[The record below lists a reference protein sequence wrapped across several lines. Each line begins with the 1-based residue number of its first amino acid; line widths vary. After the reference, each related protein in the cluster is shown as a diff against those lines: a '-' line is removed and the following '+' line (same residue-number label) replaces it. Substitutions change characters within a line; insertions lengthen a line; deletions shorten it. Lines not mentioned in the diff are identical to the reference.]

1 MQTLEAFSGTF
12 DHPDDD
18 NAARERALARLARL
32 VQLHQEQARV
42 RAGDRPVPL
51 PMLRRAVFAAY
62 LEAVAAGA
70 AAEAS
75 RLLQQASA
83 DGV

>member
-12 DHPDDD
+12 DHPNDDD
-18 NAARERALARLARL
+18 AARERALSRLARL

-42 RAGDRPVPL
+42 RAGDRAVPL

-70 AAEAS
+70 SAEAC
-75 RLLQQASA
+75 RLLKQASA